1 MKRLVILGLVI
12 CAGMAQASFE
22 LLLVADNGVGTFD
35 TRRIHRFDPTTG
47 VYLGAFGGFS
57 NPIISTHIDQA
68 TNSLYVIEPTT
79 VTRWDYNTGMLLS
92 SHLAVNG
99 AYLSSVRPDEG
110 RIAVFDGQQDFLTK
124 SFPGTGG
131 TVATAGFVA
140 SSTYRSG
147 LWFQQDSILAWDEMS
162 RRFRLVRMD
171 PLGEGGNVLLES
183 PNFGTGAYGQ
193 MSLVGGD
200 NRAVMAAGSELRF
213 TTLDSLSP
221 GSIAS
226 PFGLSNAAARAH
238 DGFYIGGINSGIG
251 RVTYYDRNFNVRG
264 IFTNTALMDPVSMQT
279 VLAPEPGTFAA
290 VGVGVAAL
298 LRRRKKK

>member
-147 LWFQQDSILAWDEMS
+147 LWFQQDSILA
-162 RRFRLVRMD
+162 
-171 PLGEGGNVLLES
+171 
-183 PNFGTGAYGQ
+183 
-193 MSLVGGD
+193 
-200 NRAVMAAGSELRF
+200 
-213 TTLDSLSP
+213 
-221 GSIAS
+221 
-226 PFGLSNAAARAH
+226 
-238 DGFYIGGINSGIG
+238 
-251 RVTYYDRNFNVRG
+251 
-264 IFTNTALMDPVSMQT
+264 
-279 VLAPEPGTFAA
+279 
-290 VGVGVAAL
+290 
-298 LRRRKKK
+298 